1 MMNKITKTM
10 LISAIMNT
18 LLSFIKIIF
27 GFIGKSTALIADGVH
42 SFSDLATDFIAIL
55 GGILSRKPADEKH
68 PFGHGKIEYVTS
80 LGIGLLVL
88 CLGFTLI
95 YKAFATEIQIP
106 SLLISLV
113 SLFTIISNDFLAHY
127 ICIKGKEYKNNIL
140 IASGKESKADV
151 YSSIFVFVSIV
162 LMQFADRISL
172 LGYANL
178 MATFVI
184 SLFIIHTGYS
194 ILKDNISILLE
205 EQITDENYKDS
216 IQNSILS
223 YEEIKE
229 LQSFYILRYGPY
241 YKLIATVIMDK
252 TISLEKA
259 HYIIDDIEEKLK
271 KKDTKIQYVFIHM
284 EPEK

>member
-1 MMNKITKTM
+1 M
-10 LISAIMNT
+10 L
-18 LLSFIKIIF
+18 
-27 GFIGKSTALIADGVH
+27 
-42 SFSDLATDFIAIL
+42 
-55 GGILSRKPADEKH
+55 
-68 PFGHGKIEYVTS
+68 Y
-80 LGIGLLVL
+80 L
-88 CLGFTLI
+88 CL
-95 YKAFATEIQIP
+95 
-106 SLLISLV
+106 
-113 SLFTIISNDFLAHY
+113 
-127 ICIKGKEYKNNIL
+127 
-140 IASGKESKADV
+140 
-151 YSSIFVFVSIV
+151 
-162 LMQFADRISL
+162 
-172 LGYANL
+172 
-178 MATFVI
+178 
-184 SLFIIHTGYS
+184 LFIHS